1 MNTKAGRIVS
11 LIVMAAVIAYT
22 LFNYYTGRSSI
33 GFVIAAILVI
43 GLPMMNI
50 IKLMIQER
58 DDS

>member
-1 MNTKAGRIVS
+1 MKEKNKHWR
-11 LIVMAAVIAYT
+11 
-22 LFNYYTGRSSI
+22 RSSI